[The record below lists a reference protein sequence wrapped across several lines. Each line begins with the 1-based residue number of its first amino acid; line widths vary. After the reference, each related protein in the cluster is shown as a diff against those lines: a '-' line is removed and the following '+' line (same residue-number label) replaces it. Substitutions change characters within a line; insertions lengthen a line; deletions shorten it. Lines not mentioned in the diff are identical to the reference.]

1 MTTDD
6 RTSAP
11 DPSAPLTLRL
21 RTPDDL
27 LATVPVVLG
36 FEPRHSLVLLS
47 FGAGGGAPSD
57 AAERGPSGRGPSGR
71 GPSGRGATGPHLR
84 IGLPAPD
91 DPPTALAEI
100 VEAAVAPCR
109 RHGVASVAAVVYTPD
124 PQLGAATAARL
135 EASCAAAGISV
146 LALLRAD
153 GEHWY
158 AAGDAASAEG
168 GAAPYRNESHPVR
181 AAAVLHGRVV
191 LGSREE
197 LANLLAPA
205 GDEVR
210 GPVAAA
216 VAARGAPRPGPA
228 ESRWVGES
236 VARAARSGRPLA
248 VEDAARLL
256 VALRLGR
263 HRDAAWAG
271 VGRGEAAAHVEVWLD
286 LVRRAPDG
294 WRSGPAAL
302 AALTAWLD
310 GSGAL
315 AWCAV
320 DVCLDEEPG
329 HPLGRLVRDFLE
341 AAAPPSWW
349 EEVTG
354 ALGDP
359 A

>member
-6 RTSAP
+6 PTPGP
-11 DPSAPLTLRL
+11 DSSAPLTLRL

-36 FEPRHSLVLLS
+36 FEPQHSLVLLS
-47 FGAGGGAPSD
+47 FGAGGRSRPD
-57 AAERGPSGRGPSGR
+57 ASGGR
-71 GPSGRGATGPHLR
+71 RATGPHLR
-84 IGLPAPD
+84 IGLPGPD
-91 DPPTALAEI
+91 DPPTALAE
-100 VEAAVAPCR
+100 VVDAAVAPCR
-109 RHGVASVAAVVYTPD
+109 RHGVASVAAVVYTRD
-124 PQLGAATAARL
+124 ARLGAATADRL
-135 EASCAAAGISV
+135 EASCAAAGITV
-146 LALLRAD
+146 IALLRAD
-153 GEHWY
+153 GERWY
-158 AAGDAASAEG
+158 AAGDAD
-168 GAAPYRNESHPVR
+168 GAADGSAPYRNESHPVR

-197 LANLLAPA
+197 LAELLAPA
-205 GDEVR
+205 GEDVR
-210 GPVAAA
+210 GPLAAA
-216 VAARGAPRPGPA
+216 VERRGAPRPGLA
-228 ESRWVGES
+228 ESRWVGET
-236 VARAARSGRPLA
+236 VARAARSGSPLD

-271 VGRGEAAAHVEVWLD
+271 VGRPEAARHVEVWLD

-302 AALTAWLD
+302 AGLTAWLD

-320 DVCLDEEPG
+320 DACLAEEPE

-349 EEVTG
+349 AEVTA

>member
-6 RTSAP
+6 HSAAP
-11 DPSAPLTLRL
+11 GPSAPLTLRL

-36 FEPRHSLVLLS
+36 FEPRDSLVLLS
-47 FGAGGGAPSD
+47 FGAD
-57 AAERGPSGRGPSGR
+57 GRARPDGST
-71 GPSGRGATGPHLR
+71 GRGATGPHLR
-84 IGLPAPD
+84 IGLPEPD
-91 DPPTALAEI
+91 DPPALLAEV

-109 RHGVASVAAVVYTPD
+109 RHGVASVAAVVYTSD
-124 PQLGAATAARL
+124 ARLGAAAAARV
-135 EASCAAAGISV
+135 EASCAAAGITV

-153 GEHWY
+153 GRRWY
-158 AAGDAASAEG
+158 DAGDAVGAEG

-197 LANLLAPA
+197 LAELLAPA
-205 GDEVR
+205 DEEVR
-210 GPVAAA
+210 GPVATA
-216 VAARGAPRPGPA
+216 VARRGSPLPGPA
-228 ESRWVGES
+228 ESRWVGDT
-236 VARAARSGRPLA
+236 VTRAARAGTPLG
-248 VEDAARLL
+248 VEEAARLV

-271 VGRGEAAAHVEVWLD
+271 VGRAEAARHVDLWLD

-294 WRSGPAAL
+294 WRAGPAAL

-320 DVCLDEEPG
+320 DVCLEEEPG
-329 HPLGRLVRDFLE
+329 HPLGVLVRDFLE

-349 EEVTG
+349 GEVTD
-354 ALGDP
+354 ALGGP

>member
-6 RTSAP
+6 PTSAP

-36 FEPRHSLVLLS
+36 FEPHHSLVLLS
-47 FGAGGGAPSD
+47 FGAGGRSSPDGTA
-57 AAERGPSGRGPSGR
+57 
-71 GPSGRGATGPHLR
+71 GRGATGPHLR
-84 IGLPAPD
+84 IGLPGPD
-91 DPPTALAEI
+91 DPPTALGEV

-109 RHGVASVAAVVYTPD
+109 RHGVASVAAVVYTED
-124 PQLGAATAARL
+124 SRLGAATAARL
-135 EASCAAAGISV
+135 EASCAAAGIAV
-146 LALLRAD
+146 VALLRAD
-153 GEHWY
+153 GRRWY
-158 AAGDAASAEG
+158 VAGDADGAVG
-168 GAAPYRNESHPVR
+168 GSAPYRNESHPVR

-191 LGSREE
+191 LGNREE
-197 LANLLAPA
+197 LAALLAPA
-205 GDEVR
+205 EEDARTE
-210 GPVAAA
+210 VAAA
-216 VAARGAPRPGPA
+216 VQRRGSPRPGPA
-228 ESRWVGES
+228 ESRWVAET
-236 VARAARSGRPLA
+236 VARAAGSGTPLG
-248 VEDAARLL
+248 VEDAARLV

-263 HRDAAWAG
+263 HRDAAWVG
-271 VGRGEAAAHVEVWLD
+271 VGRAEAARHVEVWLD
-286 LVRRAPDG
+286 LVRRAPEG

-302 AALTAWLD
+302 AGLTAWLD

-320 DVCLDEEPG
+320 DVCLAEEPG

-349 EEVTG
+349 EDVTA